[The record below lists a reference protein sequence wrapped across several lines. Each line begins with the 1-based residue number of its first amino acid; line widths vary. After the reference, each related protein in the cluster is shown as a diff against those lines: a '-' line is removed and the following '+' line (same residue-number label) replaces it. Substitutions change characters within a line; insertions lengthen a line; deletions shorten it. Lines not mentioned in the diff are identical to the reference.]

1 MNSNA
6 RPSYQQPVR
15 YLLFAA
21 VLFTG
26 SSSNLLAAVTDSSIK
41 GRNVTGVNNSKLTYR
56 CLTNSFLMPFLF
68 VYFKFIVVRR
78 SCTHSLVF

>member
-21 VLFTG
+21 VLRIAANYCFHG
-26 SSSNLLAAVTDSSIK
+26 FNLLTAVTDSSMK
-41 GRNVTGVNNSKLTYR
+41 GRDFNEVNHSKLTYR
-56 CLTNSFLMPFLF
+56 CLINSFLMPFPFCVL
-68 VYFKFIVVRR
+68 
-78 SCTHSLVF
+78 